1 MLEGLIIRK
10 YKDSD
15 NDLCQKLW
23 AELTEY
29 HQEIYADPS
38 IGGENPGQ
46 IFNTHIEK
54 YGEEDIWVAEVN
66 GEIVGLVGLIIKGN
80 VAEIEPII
88 ISKSYRKQ
96 GIGGKLLKFIINHA
110 RERGTKYLSIRPV
123 ARNEEAM
130 KIFYQLGFK
139 TIGHIELFMNLEK
152 KEESKKWKTGIDIH
166 DLPFQY

>member
-1 MLEGLIIRK
+1 MLEGLIIRR

-15 NDLCQKLW
+15 NVSCQNLW

-29 HQEIYADPS
+29 HKEIYADPS

-54 YGEEDIWVAEVN
+54 YGEEDIWVAEV
-66 GEIVGLVGLIIKGN
+66 GREIVGLVGLIVKGN
-80 VAEIEPII
+80 EAEVEPIV

-96 GIGGKLLKFIINHA
+96 GIGGQLLKFIINHA

-123 ARNEEAM
+123 ARNKEAM
-130 KIFYQLGFK
+130 KIFYKLGFK
-139 TIGHIELFMNLEK
+139 IIGHIELFMDLEK
-152 KEESKKWKTGIDIH
+152 KEERKKRKTGIDIH